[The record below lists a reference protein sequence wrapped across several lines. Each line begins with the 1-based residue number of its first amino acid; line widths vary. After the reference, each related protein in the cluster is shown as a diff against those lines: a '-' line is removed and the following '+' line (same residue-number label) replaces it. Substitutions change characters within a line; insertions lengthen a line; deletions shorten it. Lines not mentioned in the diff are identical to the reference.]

1 MSWQAPDEGWPQHSR
16 KEAEKALQEA
26 RELGWSFR
34 KGGHFGT
41 IRCPFKEHEN
51 GGCRLVI
58 SSTSG
63 DKSGTATAKIIRR
76 KLRSCRNLG
85 GPEPTSSPTAIANAN
100 ERVAH
105 LVGSAELL
113 RASDLHRAQA
123 EEILDKVEDVI
134 PEVQNRALEQALQ
147 LDDNADQLE
156 AQAWQQA
163 LAEEAGDPW
172 PPGEGA
178 WEIATAASGQLDAIL
193 AAVDVSALDSDVQ
206 DRIADIRGRLAE
218 FGV

>member
-1 MSWQAPDEGWPQHSR
+1 MSWLSPKEDWPRHSR

-34 KGGHFGT
+34 QGGHFGW
-41 IRCPFKEHEN
+41 IRCPFTEHGD

-63 DKSGTATAKIIRR
+63 DKSGTVTANVIRR

-85 GPEPTSSPTAIANAN
+85 GPEPTLLPTAIANAI

-105 LVGSAELL
+105 LVESAELL
-113 RASDLHRAQA
+113 RDSDLRRAEM
-123 EEILDKVEDVI
+123 EEVLGQVENVTS
-134 PEVQNRALEQALQ
+134 EVQNRALEHALQ

-156 AQAWQQA
+156 EQAWQEA
-163 LAEEAGDPW
+163 LAAEAGDPW
-172 PPGEGA
+172 PPGERA
-178 WEIATAASGQLDAIL
+178 QELAAAASDQLDAIL
-193 AAVDVSALDSDVQ
+193 AEVDVRALDQDAQ
-206 DRIADIRGRLAE
+206 DRIADLWHRLAE
-218 FGV
+218 FGG